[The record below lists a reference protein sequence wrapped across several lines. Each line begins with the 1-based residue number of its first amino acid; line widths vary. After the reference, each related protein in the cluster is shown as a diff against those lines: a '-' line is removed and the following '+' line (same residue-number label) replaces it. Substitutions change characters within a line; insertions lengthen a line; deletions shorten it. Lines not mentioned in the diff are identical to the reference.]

1 MFVRCKKRFK
11 DGKEHRYW
19 SVVENVRVSGG
30 RVVQRQVLYLGEIND
45 NQRAAWCRSI
55 EVMEG
60 ASRSKQVALFPEDR
74 EAPELECEVVRV
86 RLAELTLHAPRQWGA
101 CWLALTLWERLELD
115 RFWGP
120 RLPAS
125 REGTRWLDILKIQG
139 TFAVVGESG
148 CGKTTTARL
157 ILRLEQPSSGRV
169 LMEGEDVHTLRGDAL
184 RRFRMRIQAVFQDP
198 WSSLN
203 PRMRVRSIV
212 AESLIVNER
221 LSRKEIDRRVDK
233 VLRDVGMRPEQA
245 RNFPH
250 EFSGGQRQ
258 RIAIASALISN
269 PALIILDEPVS
280 ALDVSIRAQIMNLFK
295 DLQSEYEVSYLLVA
309 HDLGTTRY
317 MADEIAVMYLG
328 QIVEYAA
335 CEDLFENP
343 RHPYTRALLRRSC
356 RPIPMNPGRRSC
368 CRARYRRP

>member
-1 MFVRCKKRFK
+1 METDTLLEARKLSRHF
-11 DGKEHRYW
+11 
-19 SVVENVRVSGG
+19 G
-30 RVVQRQVLYLGEIND
+30 RVRAVDGLDFSLG
-45 NQRAAWCRSI
+45 RGR
-55 EVMEG
+55 
-60 ASRSKQVALFPEDR
+60 
-74 EAPELECEVVRV
+74 
-86 RLAELTLHAPRQWGA
+86 TL
-101 CWLALTLWERLELD
+101 
-115 RFWGP
+115 
-120 RLPAS
+120 
-125 REGTRWLDILKIQG
+125 
-139 TFAVVGESG
+139 AVVGESG
-148 CGKTTTARL
+148 CGKTTTAKL

-184 RRFRMRIQAVFQDP
+184 RRFRMRVQAVFQDP

-343 RHPYTRALLRRSC
+343 RHPYTRALLSAVLPSHPDESREEIVLSGEIPSPLNPPAGCRFNPRCPEKLGPICETTPPAPRGGGVPRRYVSC
-356 RPIPMNPGRRSC
+356 HL
-368 CRARYRRP
+368 YREQ